1 MIAEPLRSTD
11 RLFQII
17 QILRRSSRPVTAR
30 MLSEEL
36 EVSIRTIYRD
46 VAHLTGQRVP
56 ISGEAGVGYV
66 LGTGYDM
73 PPLALLPA
81 ELEAIVLG
89 AQWVA
94 AHGDKTLSRAAL
106 DVLAKVAAVVPAP
119 LQPLISTPSTAAKL
133 PLDAS
138 QDMADRV
145 NQPSVQY
152 GRSFSVIRTSHAC

>member
-1 MIAEPLRSTD
+1 
-11 RLFQII
+11 
-17 QILRRSSRPVTAR
+17 
-30 MLSEEL
+30 
-36 EVSIRTIYRD
+36 
-46 VAHLTGQRVP
+46 
-56 ISGEAGVGYV
+56 
-66 LGTGYDM
+66 M
-73 PPLALLPA
+73 PALALLPA

-94 AHGDKTLSRAAL
+94 AHGDKTLSHAAL

-138 QDMADRV
+138 QDMADRA

-152 GRSFSVIRTSHAC
+152 GRSFSAIRTSRAC